1 MAQDKTTAQAQRQNI
16 DQTQVSA
23 TEIAR
28 VIEDIVQQ
36 KDPFDERVICYA
48 QPIYNTHTHSFRQ
61 AEVLMRLLVGDV
73 VVKPAQ
79 FIPLAEENKSIF
91 DLTYILVNKVCRS
104 MSGLLS
110 KYDFDRITINFS
122 PDMFCNGEMAK
133 NTQKIIAANGAY
145 VKKFCIELTEQTFA
159 DEKNAQ
165 SEVKDR
171 MNHMKQA
178 GIKLYLDD
186 FGIGYSS
193 IARITTYP
201 FSVIKIDKKILD
213 IAVINE
219 CMGELIGMM
228 ITVLKKHGYEI
239 LMEGVEN
246 EQGKQFALGKKV
258 DYIQG
263 FLYAKPVPFEELVNY
278 FQPLGQQ
285 EKKREEKNER
295 K

>member
-1 MAQDKTTAQAQRQNI
+1 MARDETTAQTERQNT
-16 DQTQVSA
+16 DQTQISA
-23 TEIAR
+23 MEIAR
-28 VIEDIVQQ
+28 VIEDIVRQ

-48 QPIYNTHTHSFRQ
+48 QPIYDTHTHTFRQ

-91 DLTYILVNKVCRS
+91 DLTYILVNKICRS

-159 DEKNAQ
+159 DEKGEQN
-165 SEVKDR
+165 EVKDR

-201 FSVIKIDKKILD
+201 FSVIKIDKRILD

-228 ITVLKKHGYEI
+228 IAVLKKHGYEI

-263 FLYAKPVPFEELVNY
+263 FLYAKPVPFEDLVNY
-278 FQPLGQQ
+278 FQPIGQQ
-285 EKKREEKNER
+285 EKKREEPNER

>member
-1 MAQDKTTAQAQRQNI
+1 MARDKTTAQAQRQNQ
-16 DQTQVSA
+16 DQTRVSA

-48 QPIYNTHTHSFRQ
+48 QPIYDTHTHSFRQ

-79 FIPLAEENKSIF
+79 FIPIAEENKSIF
-91 DLTYILVNKVCRS
+91 DLTYILINKVCRT

-145 VKKFCIELTEQTFA
+145 VKKFCIELTEQTFT
-159 DEKNAQ
+159 DEKGEQN
-165 SEVKDR
+165 EVKDR

-201 FSVIKIDKKILD
+201 FSVIKIDKRILD

-263 FLYAKPVPFEELVNY
+263 FLYAKPVPFEDLVNY

-295 K
+295 

>member
-1 MAQDKTTAQAQRQNI
+1 
-16 DQTQVSA
+16 
-23 TEIAR
+23 
-28 VIEDIVQQ
+28 
-36 KDPFDERVICYA
+36 
-48 QPIYNTHTHSFRQ
+48 
-61 AEVLMRLLVGDV
+61 
-73 VVKPAQ
+73 
-79 FIPLAEENKSIF
+79 
-91 DLTYILVNKVCRS
+91 
-104 MSGLLS
+104 MSGNLRQPFLRHGCSGSPLLESHGFNRGRRSIS

-159 DEKNAQ
+159 DEKGEQN
-165 SEVKDR
+165 EVKNR

-228 ITVLKKHGYEI
+228 IAVLKKHGYEI

-263 FLYAKPVPFEELVNY
+263 FLYAKPVPLEDLVNY
-278 FQPLGQQ
+278 FQPIGQ

-295 K
+295 